1 MFNRSRT
8 CAILGMIGWCLV
20 TKTIGLAQPPAQP
33 PDPGMQP
40 TDQWSHHLDHPKVV
54 SAAFDP
60 DGRSVYIHVH
70 EPMINIWTLMVN
82 HWPELLTGVLILE
95 TVVLIYLMF
104 RIRRRPQVRN
114 QPYCKKCNYNLS
126 SHVECVGE
134 GKPARF
140 EVSESARCPECGLE
154 LNRRRVRRGRTR
166 RRRLAFI
173 APLWGI
179 TGLALAI
186 MLLAGVPR
194 AGRVARYFNWPST
207 TLVEIARKRNVVYL
221 DPWIRNMDLVSEVD
235 LANGR
240 IMRVL
245 LKQQM
250 ASYLKIVLS
259 RNGQGLYINGPRMNQ
274 VSRYRTSDGRLES
287 SLILPGSTG
296 NLIYESAVIGI
307 SPDDSIVYVQWF
319 DRKPA
324 LCGVVAWDWRAD
336 RSETLLSTSAYEDP
350 TRGPNF
356 AWSRVFLVDTRVEP
370 PSIYSR
376 PQFMEAYNSQQYIVR
391 NHGGGDD
398 CLEFL
403 LPVNPDPS
411 SDAVLTADGRFI
423 IVAARHGSNFLKIDV
438 QNGETTEYDLPRFI
452 IGRFS
457 TGQFTLSEDGTLLA
471 GGFSKYLHVI
481 DYHARKLI
489 HSFPLPPGLIAPKCQ
504 ISPDNRWLAAVCQKS
519 QKNAQGGWDHEL
531 VLWDMQSFMNPGE
544 PSRTPAGE

>member
-8 CAILGMIGWCLV
+8 FAILGMIGWCLV
-20 TKTIGLAQPPAQP
+20 TSTIGFAQS
-33 PDPGMQP
+33 PDPEKQP
-40 TDQWSHHLDHPKVV
+40 TDQWTHHLDHPGVRSV
-54 SAAFDP
+54 AFDP

-70 EPMINIWTLMVN
+70 EPMINIWTLLVS
-82 HWPELLTGVLILE
+82 HWPELLTGVLALE
-95 TVVLIYLMF
+95 TVVLIYLLL

-114 QPYCKKCNYNLS
+114 QPYCRKCNYNLS
-126 SHVECVGE
+126 SHVDCVG
-134 GKPARF
+134 GDKPARF
-140 EVSESARCPECGLE
+140 EVFENARCPECGLE
-154 LNRRRVRRGRTR
+154 LNRRRLVRGRTR
-166 RRRLAFI
+166 RRRLAII

-194 AGRVARYFNWPST
+194 EGRVGRYFNWPST
-207 TLVEIARKRNVVYL
+207 TLVEIARNRNVVYL
-221 DPWIRNMDLVSEVD
+221 DPWIRKMDLVYEVD

-245 LKQQM
+245 LKRQL
-250 ASYLKIVLS
+250 ASYPKIVLS
-259 RNGQGLYINGPRMNQ
+259 RNGQGLYMNGPKRNQ

-287 SLILPGSTG
+287 SVTLPGSAG
-296 NLIYESAVIGI
+296 GFLNEPAVIGI
-307 SPDDSIVYVQWF
+307 SDDDSIVYVQWF
-319 DRKPA
+319 DRKQA
-324 LCGVVAWDWRAD
+324 LCGVEAWDWRAD
-336 RSETLLSTSAYEDP
+336 RSETLLSTSAWVDP
-350 TRGPNF
+350 TPGPNF

-370 PSIYSR
+370 PSFYSR

-391 NHGGGDD
+391 NHGAGDD
-398 CLEFL
+398 CIEFL

-411 SDAVLTADGRFI
+411 SDAYLTADGRFI
-423 IVAARHGSNFLKIDV
+423 IVVARHGSNFLMIDV
-438 QNGETTEYDLPRFI
+438 RNGETTEFNLPRLRFGQLG
-452 IGRFS
+452 IGK
-457 TGQFTLSEDGTLLA
+457 FTLSEDGTLLA
-471 GGFSKYLHVI
+471 GGFSKYIHVI